1 MTEKIEKEKSVGE
14 RLLALRNKSSLTQE
28 ELADRLNVSRQS
40 ISKWELNKTL
50 PDVEKLIQLS
60 EMYEVSID
68 FLIKGEKEII
78 EEECQN
84 DNLERQETSESFE
97 ETEQNQIKEEEDY
110 REIEQADSD
119 SFERTVRQVVF
130 VICMLLSGVLC
141 LGMVFVTGR
150 LFVNQVFHREAEEQD
165 MVCVEKIYEQYT
177 KAQVSRYSEENDVFQ
192 KKVVWL
198 DVPGVRENDYIFC
211 YLDKDKP
218 LKFFFEYYPKTLLLP
233 MIAGIIFL
241 IFFIVFWMEL
251 KNLTNRNLGSWRRGY
266 KRERE
271 DGKKEQ

>member
-1 MTEKIEKEKSVGE
+1 MTEKMEKEKSVGE
-14 RLLALRNKSSLTQE
+14 RLLALRNKSGLTQE

-68 FLIKGEKEII
+68 FLIKGEEETIK
-78 EEECQN
+78 EECQD
-84 DNLERQETSESFE
+84 DNLEGWQGAEALK

-119 SFERTVRQVVF
+119 NFERTVRQIVF
-130 VICMLLSGVLC
+130 IICMFLSGVLC

-150 LFVNQVFHREAEEQD
+150 LFVNQAFHQEAKEQD
-165 MVCVEKIYEQYT
+165 VVCVDKIYEQYT
-177 KAQVSRYSEENDVFQ
+177 KAQVSRYSAENNVYQ
-192 KKVVWL
+192 KEVVWL
-198 DVPGVRENDYIFC
+198 DIPGVRENDFVFC
-211 YLDKDKP
+211 YLDKNKP
-218 LKFFFEYYPKTLLLP
+218 HKIFFEYYSKTLLLP

-241 IFFIVFWMEL
+241 IFFIVFLMEL
-251 KNLTNRNLGSWRRGY
+251 KSLTNRNHGSWRKGY

-271 DGKKEQ
+271 DEKKEQ